1 MRSRLAPILAVLAVA
16 LAASP
21 AMGATTAPPPTTP
34 GAGPAD
40 AALVLGVIIAILGV
54 LALAWLRP
62 GRRRPTATAAPS
74 GPEHLAAEGGPRLT
88 PGVEVFGEYQGSG
101 YLEPRYLA
109 RRGDDQMVALSPL
122 LYALLSAL
130 DGRRDE
136 AELAGMVSER
146 LGRRVDEDGIRFLL
160 DERLRPAG
168 LVLAPGQAWTPVP
181 RARPMLSL
189 IARAALLPQ
198 RMVRALA
205 RAVAPLF
212 RAPVVLA
219 VLLALA
225 AVDVWILGVLGV
237 AGSLEHAVR
246 APATLLIVAGLLILS
261 GGFHE
266 LGHATA
272 CRYGGGRPGTIGVG
286 IYLVW
291 PVFYSDITDTYR
303 LSRRGRLRA
312 DLGGLYFNAVAL
324 LVAVA
329 AFAVTGARA
338 ILVFIVVQQVQML
351 FQFMPWLRLDGYYVV
366 SDLAGVPD
374 LFSRLRPAAMSIVRP
389 RRPQP
394 RIMELTPRAR
404 RIVRGWVL
412 TSAPVVLAVLAALV
426 LGAPRIL
433 RTAWTSGLLRAQAAR
448 EALGA
453 GSIASGAWSLV
464 ELMLLLLPAIGLTVT
479 AAIVLVGARR
489 AMGRALEPVRV
500 AAGRALAGR
509 AALVRGGA
517 VAGALM
523 VAAGAAF
530 MLVPSEALTPEHQ
543 AAERAVAP
551 AASGPAPSHGTRSA
565 APARRRA
572 VARAAAAR
580 GTSATGARAALA
592 RRAAAPRATTTAPSG
607 TRPRTTTT
615 PTAPARGPAPR
626 TARLAPRRAV
636 APAAPRSGGPA
647 SGGGAPTTPA
657 AGPSTPASPTSPAP
671 AGAGAPAASGG
682 ARPGVTTGGAA
693 APAPAASTRPAPASH
708 PAPATTSAAASSPP
722 PSAST
727 TTSAPTPAPSRP
739 APTTPASS
747 TPPPTT
753 TQAPSSPTATTPS
766 SPPVVVSV
774 PAVST
779 PVGTVSV
786 PAISTPI
793 IGINPPAPGR

>member
-1 MRSRLAPILAVLAVA
+1 VRSRLAPILAVLAVA

-21 AMGATTAPPPTTP
+21 AMGATAAPPPAAP
-34 GAGPAD
+34 DAGPAD
-40 AALVLGVIIAILGV
+40 AAVVLGVIIAILGV

-74 GPEHLAAEGGPRLT
+74 GPERLAAEGGPRLA

-101 YLEPRYLA
+101 YLDPRYLA

-122 LYALLSAL
+122 LHALLSAL

-136 AELAGMVSER
+136 AALARLVSER
-146 LGRRVDEDGIRFLL
+146 LGRRVDQDGVRFLL

-168 LVLAPGQAWTPVP
+168 LVLAPGQTWTPVP

-189 IARAALLPQ
+189 VARAALVP
-198 RMVRALA
+198 RRTVRALA

-219 VLLALA
+219 VLLALG
-225 AVDVWILGVLGV
+225 AVDVWILGILGV

-324 LVAVA
+324 LVAA
-329 AFAVTGARA
+329 GAFAATGARA

-374 LFSRLRPAAMSIVRP
+374 LFSRLRPAAMSLVRP
-389 RRPQP
+389 RTPQP
-394 RIMELTPRAR
+394 RMMELTPRAR

-412 TSAPVVLAVLAALV
+412 TTAPVVLAVLAALV
-426 LGAPRIL
+426 LGAPHIL

-453 GSIASGAWSLV
+453 GAVASGMWSLV
-464 ELMLLLLPAIGLTVT
+464 ELTLLLLPAIGLTVT
-479 AAIVLVGARR
+479 AGIVLVGSRR
-489 AMGRALEPVRV
+489 AVRRALAPVRL
-500 AAGRALAGR
+500 AAGRAFAGR

-530 MLVPSEALTPEHQ
+530 MLVPSEAPTPEHRG
-543 AAERAVAP
+543 AERIAAP
-551 AASGPAPSHGTRSA
+551 AAS
-565 APARRRA
+565 APAASRG
-572 VARAAAAR
+572 ARAAAPAKRRPTAR
-580 GTSATGARAALA
+580 PVAAHRAPLARSGAALA
-592 RRAAAPRATTTAPSG
+592 RRAATPPTATAG
-607 TRPRTTTT
+607 TRRRTTTT
-615 PTAPARGPAPR
+615 PTAPTRSAPR
-626 TARLAPRRAV
+626 TATPAPRR
-636 APAAPRSGGPA
+636 AAPRSGGPA
-647 SGGGAPTTPA
+647 SGGGAPTTPG
-657 AGPSTPASPTSPAP
+657 AGPSAPAAPTPAP
-671 AGAGAPAASGG
+671 APSGAPAASGG
-682 ARPGVTTGGAA
+682 ARPAVTTGGAA
-693 APAPAASTRPAPASH
+693 APAPAASTRPAPATR
-708 PAPATTSAAASSPP
+708 PAPTTTAAASSPP
-722 PSAST
+722 PPAPTTAAS
-727 TTSAPTPAPSRP
+727 TPAPSRP
-739 APTTPASS
+739 APTTPAPSQ
-747 TPPPTT
+747 PAPTT
-753 TQAPSSPTATTPS
+753 TQAPTSPPPTTTSSSPPGAA
-766 SPPVVVSV
+766 PPVVVSV

-779 PVGTVSV
+779 PIATVSV

-793 IGINPPAPGR
+793 IAINPPPPGG